1 VVLSG
6 YRARRLFDGRGGPIQ
21 QDMAVLIDGDR
32 IREVVPAALAP
43 TDAQLEDLGDTTILP
58 GLIDA
63 HVHMI
68 WDGSQ
73 PEPEKIRAGETLPKA
88 AMRAAAHAANTLRCG
103 TTTVRDCGCPGG
115 VTFALREALAEGIVR
130 GPRMLCSGAMIVMTG
145 GHCHTLGVEV
155 DGPVEARR
163 AARQQLKEGAD
174 FVKLLATGG
183 VYGLRH
189 DKPWSPQLTVEEM
202 RAAADEASKA
212 GRVTAIHA
220 EGEQGIANAIE
231 AGADTIEHC
240 NQLTPELA
248 EIMAERGIYLIPTL
262 TWFFT
267 VAAAE
272 EGPAFPAVY
281 VRKGRAMAE
290 ASARSIT
297 LARQAGVKIAAGTDS
312 GAPMVPHSSIRR
324 ELELL
329 VKLGLTAVEALQAG
343 TRIAAAALRLD
354 NLIGTVEAGKYAD
367 LIAIDGDP
375 TQDIRSLYDLRLVV
389 LGGVVAHRSGGAN
402 GY

>member
-1 VVLSG
+1 
-6 YRARRLFDGRGGPIQ
+6 
-21 QDMAVLIDGDR
+21 MAVVIDGDR
-32 IREVVPAALAP
+32 IHRVMPATQAP
-43 TDAQLEDLGDTTILP
+43 NDTRLEDLGDVTIVP
-58 GLIDA
+58 GLVDA

-73 PEPEKIRAGETLPKA
+73 PEPERIRARESLSKA
-88 AMRAAAHAANTLRCG
+88 AIRAATHAGSTLSCG
-103 TTTVRDCGCPGG
+103 TTTIRDCGCPGG
-115 VTFALREALAEGIVR
+115 VAFALREAIEEGIVR

-174 FVKLLATGG
+174 FIKLLATGG
-183 VYGLRH
+183 VYGLRN
-189 DKPWSPQLTVEEM
+189 DEPWSPQLSVEEM
-202 RAAADEASKA
+202 RAAADEARRA

-240 NQLTPELA
+240 NQLTPESA
-248 EIMAERGIYLIPTL
+248 EAMAARGIYMVPTL

-267 VAAAE
+267 VAAAAV
-272 EGPAFPAVY
+272 GPAFPEDY

-297 LARQAGVKIAAGTDS
+297 LARQAGVKIAAGTDT
-312 GAPMVPHSSIRR
+312 GAPMVPHNSIRR

-329 VKLGLTAVEALQAG
+329 VKLGLTAAEALQAG
-343 TRIAAAALRLD
+343 TRTAAEALRMD
-354 NLIGTVEAGKYAD
+354 NLIGTVEAGKHAD
-367 LIAIDGDP
+367 LIAVGGDP

-389 LGGVVAHRSGGAN
+389 LGGTVVRRRA
-402 GY
+402 